1 MNYGLPYQGS
11 KNRIAKRLVDAL
23 PSAPVLYDVF
33 CGGCA
38 VTHAAMLSGK
48 YQRFVINDRRG
59 WLPAAFQKAIHGDY
73 AHEDRWISRE
83 DFERLKSTDAYAAMC
98 FSFGNDCR
106 SYMYAQGLEPYKR
119 ALHYA
124 IFWRDFAPWAALCPE
139 TADALASGLAPI
151 EDRKQRRVQAGHFIV
166 ESLKAQLAAGT
177 LTPDILDK
185 PIYRQIRRVRATSN
199 SLQSLERLQSLESLE
214 RLERLQSLESLE
226 SLQSLQ
232 SLESLECLQSL
243 ESLERLQSLQ
253 SLESLERLPGALT
266 VYSMDYREMRFD
278 EPGIIYCDPPYKDTA
293 DKSKDYADTSFDAE
307 VFYSWCEAQKLP
319 VYISEYQMPE
329 ERFVCIA
336 EWNKVT
342 TMAAKTT
349 SHVTER
355 LWRPRTQL

>member
-1 MNYGLPYQGS
+1 MSYGLPYQGS
-11 KNRIAKRLVDAL
+11 KNRIAKRLVEAL
-23 PSAPVLYDVF
+23 PAAPVLYDVF

-48 YQRFVINDRRG
+48 YQHFVVNDLCAR
-59 WLPAAFQKAIHGDY
+59 LPAAFQKAIHGGY

-83 DFERLKSTDAYAAMC
+83 DFERLKSTDAYAALC

-106 SYMYAQGLEPYKR
+106 SYMYARGLEPYKR

-124 IFWRDFAPWAALCPE
+124 IFWRDFAPWRELCPE

-151 EDRKQRRVQAGHFIV
+151 EDRKQRRIQAGKFIV
-166 ESLKAQLAAGT
+166 GSLRAQIAAGA

-185 PIYRQIRRVRATSN
+185 PIYRQICKSNDTSH
-199 SLQSLERLQSLESLE
+199 SIQILQSLERLESLESLE
-214 RLERLQSLESLE
+214 RLERLQSLE
-226 SLQSLQ
+226 
-232 SLESLECLQSL
+232 
-243 ESLERLQSLQ
+243 
-253 SLESLERLPGALT
+253 RLPDTLT
-266 VYSMDYREMRFD
+266 ARSGDYRELCFD
-278 EPGIIYCDPPYKDTA
+278 EPGIIYCDPPYKDTT
-293 DKSKDYADTSFDAE
+293 DHGEDYAEPFCHDE
-307 VFYSWCEAQKLP
+307 FYSWCETQKLP

-329 ERFVCIA
+329 ERFVCVA
-336 EWNKVT
+336 EWDKVT

>member
-1 MNYGLPYQGS
+1 MNYGLPYIGS
-11 KNRIAKRLVDAL
+11 KNRIAKRLVEAL
-23 PSAPVLYDVF
+23 PAAPVLYDVF

-48 YQRFVINDRRG
+48 YQRFVVNDLRG
-59 WLPAAFQKAIHGDY
+59 WLPDAFREAINGGY

-98 FSFGNDCR
+98 FSFGNACR
-106 SYMYAQGLEPYKR
+106 SYMYARGLESYKR

-139 TADALASGLAPI
+139 TAGALASGLAPI
-151 EDRKQRRVQAGHFIV
+151 EDRKQRRIQAGHFIV
-166 ESLKAQLAAGT
+166 ESLKAQLAAEM

-185 PIYRQIRRVRATSN
+185 PIYRQIRKPKDTSQ
-199 SLQSLERLQSLESLE
+199 SLQSLGSLERLQSLE
-214 RLERLQSLESLE
+214 
-226 SLQSLQ
+226 
-232 SLESLECLQSL
+232 CP
-243 ESLERLQSLQ
+243 
-253 SLESLERLPGALT
+253 PGALT
-266 VYSMDYREMRFD
+266 VHSGDYRELCFD
-278 EPGIIYCDPPYKDTA
+278 EPGIIYCDPPYKST
-293 DKSKDYADTSFDAE
+293 KERYGREFDAE
-307 VFYSWCEAQKLP
+307 AFYGWCEAQKLP

-329 ERFVCIA
+329 ERFACVA

-342 TMAAKTT
+342 TMAPKTT

>member
-11 KNRIAKRLVDAL
+11 KNRIAKRLVEAL
-23 PSAPVLYDVF
+23 PAAPVLYDVF

-48 YQRFVINDRRG
+48 YQHFVVNDCCG
-59 WLPAAFQKAIHGDY
+59 WLPDAFRKAINGGY

-83 DFERLKSTDAYAAMC
+83 DFERLKSIDAYAAMC

-106 SYMYAQGLEPYKR
+106 SYMYARGLEPYKR

-124 IFWRDFAPWAALCPE
+124 IFWRDFAPWRELCPE
-139 TADALASGLAPI
+139 TADALAAGLAPI
-151 EDRKQRRVQAGHFIV
+151 EDRKQRRIQAGHFIV
-166 ESLKAQLAAGT
+166 ESLKSHAEM

-185 PIYRQIRRVRATSN
+185 PIYRQIRRRKDTQHQ
-199 SLQSLERLQSLESLE
+199 SLQSLGSLERLQSLES
-214 RLERLQSLESLE
+214 
-226 SLQSLQ
+226 
-232 SLESLECLQSL
+232 
-243 ESLERLQSLQ
+243 
-253 SLESLERLPGALT
+253 LPGALT

-278 EPGIIYCDPPYKDTA
+278 ESGIIYCDPPYKDTA

-307 VFYSWCEAQKLP
+307 AFYSWCEAQKLP

-329 ERFVCIA
+329 ERFACVA
-336 EWNKVT
+336 EWDKVT
-342 TMAAKTT
+342 TMAAKMTT
-349 SHVTER
+349 HVTER

>member
-23 PSAPVLYDVF
+23 PPAPVLYDVF

-59 WLPAAFQKAIHGDY
+59 WLPDAFRKAIHGGY

-83 DFERLKSTDAYAAMC
+83 DFERLKSTDAYAALC
-98 FSFGNDCR
+98 FSFGNDAR
-106 SYMYAQGLEPYKR
+106 TYMYARPLERYKR
-119 ALHYA
+119 ALHHA

-139 TADALASGLAPI
+139 TADALAAGLAPI
-151 EDRKQRRVQAGHFIV
+151 EDRKQRRIQAGKFIV
-166 ESLKAQLAAGT
+166 GSLRAQIAAGT
-177 LTPDILDK
+177 LTPDILQK
-185 PIYRQIRRVRATSN
+185 PIYRQIRRSKGAMTTVET
-199 SLQSLERLQSLESLE
+199 
-214 RLERLQSLESLE
+214 
-226 SLQSLQ
+226 
-232 SLESLECLQSL
+232 LQSL

-253 SLESLERLPGALT
+253 SLERLQSLPDTLT
-266 VYSMDYREMRFD
+266 EHSGDYRELCFD
-278 EPGIIYCDPPYKDTA
+278 EPGIIYCDPPYMSVYAKG
-293 DKSKDYADTSFDAE
+293 KDYGCEFDAE
-307 VFYSWCEAQKLP
+307 AFYSWCETQKLP

-329 ERFVCIA
+329 ERFACIA
-336 EWNKVT
+336 EWDKVT

-349 SHVTER
+349 SHATER

>member
-23 PSAPVLYDVF
+23 PAAPVLYDVF

-38 VTHAAMLSGK
+38 VTHAAVLLGK

-59 WLPAAFQKAIHGDY
+59 WLPDAFQKAINGGY

-83 DFERLKSTDAYAAMC
+83 DFERLKSTDAYAALC

-106 SYMYAQGLEPYKR
+106 SYMYARGLEPYKR

-151 EDRKQRRVQAGHFIV
+151 EDRKQRRVQAEHFIV
-166 ESLKAQLAAGT
+166 ESLKAQLAAEM

-185 PIYRQIRRVRATSN
+185 PIYRPIYRQIRRNKGAMTTVKA
-199 SLQSLERLQSLESLE
+199 LQSLG
-214 RLERLQSLESLE
+214 
-226 SLQSLQ
+226 
-232 SLESLECLQSL
+232 C
-243 ESLERLQSLQ
+243 LERLQSLQ
-253 SLESLERLPGALT
+253 SLESLPGALT
-266 VYSMDYREMRFD
+266 AHSGDYRELCFD

-307 VFYSWCEAQKLP
+307 AFYSWCGAQKLP

-329 ERFVCIA
+329 DRFVCIA
-336 EWNKVT
+336 EWDKVT
-342 TMAAKTT
+342 RMAAKTVT
-349 SHVTER
+349 HVTER
-355 LWRPRTQL
+355 LWRPRAQL

>member
-11 KNRIAKRLVDAL
+11 KNRIARRLVDAL
-23 PSAPVLYDVF
+23 PAAPVLYDVF

-59 WLPAAFQKAIHGDY
+59 WLPDAFRKAIHGGY
-73 AHEDRWISRE
+73 AHEGRWISRE
-83 DFERLKSTDAYAAMC
+83 DFKRLKDTDAYAVMC
-98 FSFGNDCR
+98 FSFGNNAR
-106 SYMYAQGLEPYKR
+106 TYMYARPLERYKR

-151 EDRKQRRVQAGHFIV
+151 EDRKQRRIQAGHFIV

-177 LTPDILDK
+177 LTPDILQK
-185 PIYRQIRRVRATSN
+185 PIYRQIRRSKGAMTTVET
-199 SLQSLERLQSLESLE
+199 
-214 RLERLQSLESLE
+214 
-226 SLQSLQ
+226 
-232 SLESLECLQSL
+232 LQSL

-253 SLESLERLPGALT
+253 SLESLEHLPGALT
-266 VYSMDYREMRFD
+266 AYSGDYRELCFD
-278 EPGIIYCDPPYKDTA
+278 EPGIIYCDPPYKDKDTTGYRE
-293 DKSKDYADTSFDAE
+293 DYAEPFCHDE
-307 VFYSWCEAQKLP
+307 FYSWCEAQKLP

-329 ERFVCIA
+329 ERFACIA
-336 EWNKVT
+336 EWDKVT

>member
-11 KNRIAKRLVDAL
+11 KNRIAKRLVEAL
-23 PSAPVLYDVF
+23 PAAPVLYDVF

-48 YQRFVINDRRG
+48 YQRFVINDLRG
-59 WLPAAFQKAIHGDY
+59 WLPDVFRKAINGGY

-83 DFERLKSTDAYAAMC
+83 DFKRLRSTDAYTAMC

-106 SYMYAQGLEPYKR
+106 SYMYARGLEPYKR

-124 IFWRDFAPWAALCPE
+124 IFWRDFAPWRELCPE

-151 EDRKQRRVQAGHFIV
+151 EDRKQRRVQAGKFIV
-166 ESLKAQLAAGT
+166 GSLRAQIAAGT
-177 LTPDILDK
+177 LTPDILQK
-185 PIYRQIRRVRATSN
+185 PIYRQIRRSKGAMTTVKT
-199 SLQSLERLQSLESLE
+199 LQSLESLESLE
-214 RLERLQSLESLE
+214 RLERLQSLERM
-226 SLQSLQ
+226 Q
-232 SLESLECLQSL
+232 SLECM
-243 ESLERLQSLQ
+243 Q
-253 SLESLERLPGALT
+253 SLESLERLPDTLT

-278 EPGIIYCDPPYKDTA
+278 EPGIIYCDPPYMSVYAKG
-293 DKSKDYADTSFDAE
+293 KDYGCEFDAE
-307 VFYSWCEAQKLP
+307 AFYSWCEAQKLP

-329 ERFVCIA
+329 ERFACVA
-336 EWNKVT
+336 EWNKVA

>member
-11 KNRIAKRLVDAL
+11 KNRIARRLVDAL
-23 PSAPVLYDVF
+23 PAAPVLYDVF

-59 WLPAAFQKAIHGDY
+59 WLPDAFREAINGGY

-83 DFERLKSTDAYAAMC
+83 DFERLKSTDAYAALC
-98 FSFGNDCR
+98 FSFGNDAR
-106 SYMYAQGLEPYKR
+106 TYMYARPLERYKR

-124 IFWRDFAPWAALCPE
+124 IFWRDFAPWGELCPE

-151 EDRKQRRVQAGHFIV
+151 EDRKQRRIQAGHFIV
-166 ESLKAQLAAGT
+166 ESLRAQITAGT
-177 LTPDILDK
+177 LTPDILQK
-185 PIYRQIRRVRATSN
+185 PIYRQIRRSKGAMTTVET
-199 SLQSLERLQSLESLE
+199 LQSLESL
-214 RLERLQSLESLE
+214 
-226 SLQSLQ
+226 
-232 SLESLECLQSL
+232 
-243 ESLERLQSLQ
+243 
-253 SLESLERLPGALT
+253 PGALT
-266 VYSMDYREMRFD
+266 AYSMDYREMRFD
-278 EPGIIYCDPPYKDTA
+278 EPGIIYCDPPYKDTTGYGE
-293 DKSKDYADTSFDAE
+293 DCAE
-307 VFYSWCEAQKLP
+307 PFCHDEFYGWCEAQKLP

-329 ERFVCIA
+329 ERFACIA
-336 EWNKVT
+336 EWDKVT

>member
-1 MNYGLPYQGS
+1 MNYGLPCQGS
-11 KNRIAKRLVDAL
+11 KNKIAKKILDVL
-23 PSAPVLYDVF
+23 PAVPVLYDVF

-48 YQRFVINDRRG
+48 YQHFVVNDLRG
-59 WLPAAFQKAIHGDY
+59 WLPDAFREAINGGY

-83 DFERLKSTDAYAAMC
+83 DFERLRSTDAYAVMC
-98 FSFGNDCR
+98 YSFGNNCR

-139 TADALASGLAPI
+139 TADALAAGLAPI

-166 ESLKAQLAAGT
+166 ESLKAQLAAEM

-185 PIYRQIRRVRATSN
+185 PIYRQIRRSKGAMTTVET
-199 SLQSLERLQSLESLE
+199 LQNLESLERLQSLESLE
-214 RLERLQSLESLE
+214 RIQ
-226 SLQSLQ
+226 
-232 SLESLECLQSL
+232 
-243 ESLERLQSLQ
+243 SLERLQSL
-253 SLESLERLPGALT
+253 PGALT
-266 VYSMDYREMRFD
+266 ARSSDYRELCFD
-278 EPGIIYCDPPYKDTA
+278 EPGIIYCDPPYKNT
-293 DKSKDYADTSFDAE
+293 DTSGYRENYTEPFCHDA
-307 VFYSWCEAQKLP
+307 FYGWCEAQKLP

-329 ERFVCIA
+329 ERFACIA
-336 EWNKVT
+336 EWDKVT
-342 TMAAKTT
+342 TMASKTT

>member
-11 KNRIAKRLVDAL
+11 KNCIAKRLVDAL
-23 PSAPVLYDVF
+23 PPAPVLYDVF

-48 YQRFVINDRRG
+48 YQHFVVNDRRG
-59 WLPAAFQKAIHGDY
+59 WLPDAFREAINGGY

-83 DFERLKSTDAYAAMC
+83 DFKQLKDTDAYAAMC
-98 FSFGNDCR
+98 FSFGNDCQW
-106 SYMYAQGLEPYKR
+106 YMYARGLEPYKR

-124 IFWRDFAPWAALCPE
+124 IFWRDFSAWAALCPE
-139 TADALASGLAPI
+139 TADALAAGLAPI
-151 EDRKQRRVQAGHFIV
+151 EDRKQRRIQAGHFIV

-185 PIYRQIRRVRATSN
+185 PIYRQIRRPRAMSH
-199 SLQSLERLQSLESLE
+199 S
-214 RLERLQSLESLE
+214 
-226 SLQSLQ
+226 
-232 SLESLECLQSL
+232 LQSL
-243 ESLERLQSLQ
+243 ESLERLQSL
-253 SLESLERLPGALT
+253 ESLPDTLT
-266 VYSMDYREMRFD
+266 VYSMDYRELCFD

-307 VFYSWCEAQKLP
+307 AFYSWCEAQKLP

-329 ERFVCIA
+329 KRFVCVA
-336 EWNKVT
+336 EWSKVT
-342 TMAAKTT
+342 SMAAKTT

-355 LWRPRTQL
+355 LWRPRAQL

>member
-23 PSAPVLYDVF
+23 PAAPVLYDVF

-48 YQRFVINDRRG
+48 YQHFVVNDRRG
-59 WLPAAFQKAIHGDY
+59 WLPAAFQKAIHGGY

-83 DFERLKSTDAYAAMC
+83 DFERLKDTDAYAAMC
-98 FSFGNDCR
+98 FSFGNDTR
-106 SYMYAQGLEPYKR
+106 SYMYARSLEPYKR
-119 ALHYA
+119 ALHCA

-151 EDRKQRRVQAGHFIV
+151 EGRKQRRIQAGHFIV
-166 ESLKAQLAAGT
+166 ESLKAQLAAEM

-185 PIYRQIRRVRATSN
+185 PIYRQIRRPKAASN
-199 SLQSLERLQSLESLE
+199 SLQ
-214 RLERLQSLESLE
+214 
-226 SLQSLQ
+226 
-232 SLESLECLQSL
+232 SLECLQSL
-243 ESLERLQSLQ
+243 ESLERLQSLESLERLQ
-253 SLESLERLPGALT
+253 SLESLESLPDTLT
-266 VYSMDYREMRFD
+266 AYSMDYREMRFD
-278 EPGIIYCDPPYKDTA
+278 EPGIIYCDPPYMSVYA
-293 DKSKDYADTSFDAE
+293 KSKDYGCEFDAE
-307 VFYSWCEAQKLP
+307 AFYSWCEAQKLP

-329 ERFVCIA
+329 ERFACTA
-336 EWNKVT
+336 EWDKVT
-342 TMAAKTT
+342 TMAPKTT

>member
-11 KNRIAKRLVDAL
+11 KNRIAKRLVEAL
-23 PSAPVLYDVF
+23 PAAPVLYDVF

-48 YQRFVINDRRG
+48 YQHFVINDRRG
-59 WLPAAFQKAIHGDY
+59 WLPAAIQKAIHGGY

-83 DFERLKSTDAYAAMC
+83 DFERLKDTDAYAALC

-106 SYMYAQGLEPYKR
+106 SYMYARGLEPYKR

-124 IFWRDFAPWAALCPE
+124 IFWKDIAPWAALCPE

-166 ESLKAQLAAGT
+166 GSLKAQLAAGT
-177 LTPDILDK
+177 LTPDILQK
-185 PIYRQIRRVRATSN
+185 PIYRQIRRRKDTQHQ
-199 SLQSLERLQSLESLE
+199 SLQSLGCLE
-214 RLERLQSLESLE
+214 RLERLESL
-226 SLQSLQ
+226 
-232 SLESLECLQSL
+232 
-243 ESLERLQSLQ
+243 
-253 SLESLERLPGALT
+253 PDTPT
-266 VYSMDYREMRFD
+266 VYSMDYLEMRFD

-307 VFYSWCEAQKLP
+307 AFYSWCEAQKLP
-319 VYISEYQMPE
+319 VYISEYQMPG
-329 ERFVCIA
+329 ERFVCEA

-349 SHVTER
+349 NHVTER
-355 LWRPRTQL
+355 LWRPRIQL

>member
-23 PSAPVLYDVF
+23 PPAPVLYDVF

-48 YQRFVINDRRG
+48 YQRFVVNDRRG
-59 WLPAAFQKAIHGDY
+59 WLPDAFRKAIHGGY

-83 DFERLKSTDAYAAMC
+83 DFECLKSTDAYAAMC
-98 FSFGNDCR
+98 FSFGNDAR
-106 SYMYAQGLEPYKR
+106 SYMYARPLEPYKR
-119 ALHYA
+119 ALHHA
-124 IFWRDFAPWAALCPE
+124 IFWRDFAPWRELCPE
-139 TADALASGLAPI
+139 TADALAAGLAPI

-166 ESLKAQLAAGT
+166 ESLKSRAEM
-177 LTPDILDK
+177 LTPDILQK
-185 PIYRQIRRVRATSN
+185 PIYRQIRRRKDT
-199 SLQSLERLQSLESLE
+199 QH
-214 RLERLQSLESLE
+214 
-226 SLQSLQ
+226 QSLQ
-232 SLESLECLQSL
+232 SLGC
-243 ESLERLQSLQ
+243 LERLQ

-266 VYSMDYREMRFD
+266 VYSMDYQEMRFD

-329 ERFVCIA
+329 DRFVCIA
-336 EWNKVT
+336 EWDKVT

-349 SHVTER
+349 THVTER